1 MEKTS
6 KKVVQGIIEIDYDD
20 PALILN
26 YEVEVVCQDENGRTL
41 VLERNPGTI
50 TTTTTTTTTIILSYY
65 HTIILSYYHTTTI
78 MIVNTMIIR

>member
-1 MEKTS
+1 MDKTS

-41 VLERNPGTI
+41 VLERNPGI
-50 TTTTTTTTTIILSYY
+50 TYII
-65 HTIILSYYHTTTI
+65 I
-78 MIVNTMIIR
+78 TMININIIIIR